1 MESLEKTEVRPRLSP
16 SVQQVVRELN
26 SKGAIDA
33 TEIVRALL
41 RRHDEYGSGSGREV
55 AETLTSTSQK
65 RGVSEWIREVTALTT
80 SAVKTI
86 HGRLLIVGL
95 AKLDEGLGSQL
106 RANGFLALVESELR
120 EPIDELLGSVGD
132 GIASDAIEAMRFQ
145 TDEPAHVDALGRL
158 PFARY
163 LAAKLRYLRQDQK
176 GPFLI
181 NLDGRWGSGKSSVL
195 NLLEHELR
203 LCLPSDEGPSGWIVV
218 PFNAW
223 QQQRFDPPWWPLIA
237 IVTRGIR
244 RQLWRSGMRW
254 RATSLWLQHAGWRAR
269 IGFTRHMIA
278 AIALAAL
285 VWVSFGQIPS
295 FEVFGV
301 PSEALSDVGAI
312 GALLTAAYAF
322 ARSIAPASQ
331 QAAEGF
337 IRSGRDPIRSLS
349 GHFRGQVQNA
359 RAPVA
364 IFIDD
369 IDRCHESHV
378 VGLIEGVQ
386 TLLRDAP
393 LVYVVASDRRWIETS
408 FEVQYKHLSP
418 SVTEPGRPLGNL
430 FLHKVFQLSVSIPPI
445 PPEAATTY
453 WSALL
458 GESRQGVGREVGDDL
473 RRAKEQLKQ
482 LRTPQDVDA
491 ALRDAED
498 NPAQYAVVLQAALE
512 RLAAPDMQRQ
522 TEFLLAPFVNLLERN
537 PRAMK
542 RLVNAYDLQRATFR
556 LSHGPGSA
564 LPDQAGKKLAL
575 WTILLLRWPLLTDH
589 LQIYPDRIDWIGGV
603 TQDTS
608 LLPVDPNLRAL
619 FELPEVRRVVKGEEV
634 GVSLDAGSIR
644 AFTGVLGV
652 SKSTASS
659 SNTEEIAKEAVGPP
673 MSATATTTTSAT

>member
-1 MESLEKTEVRPRLSP
+1 MESIDSSEVSPHLSP
-16 SVQQVVRELN
+16 SVQSVAREL
-26 SKGAIDA
+26 SPKGAIDA
-33 TEIVRALL
+33 TEIMRALL
-41 RRHDEYGSGSGREV
+41 RRHAEYGSGSGREV
-55 AETLTSTSQK
+55 SETLMSTSQQ
-65 RGVSEWIREVTALTT
+65 RGVSEWIREVAALTT
-80 SAVKTI
+80 SAVETL

-95 AKLDEGLGSQL
+95 AKLDDELGSQL

-120 EPIDELLGSVGD
+120 EPIDELLGPVGE
-132 GIASDAIEAMRFQ
+132 GIASDAVEAMRFQ
-145 TDEPAHVDALGRL
+145 SDEPALVDALGRL

-163 LAAKLRYLRQDQK
+163 LAAKLRYLRQEQD

-181 NLDGRWGSGKSSVL
+181 NLDGRWGSGKTSVL
-195 NLLEHELR
+195 NLLEQELR
-203 LCLPSDEGPSGWIVV
+203 KSLPPDEGPSGWIVV
-218 PFNAW
+218 RFNAW

-244 RQLWRSGMRW
+244 SQLWRSKMRW
-254 RATSLWLQHAGWRAR
+254 RATSLWLQQAGWRAR

-278 AIALAAL
+278 AIVLAAL
-285 VWVSFGQIPS
+285 VWVSFGQVPA
-295 FEVFGV
+295 FEVLGV
-301 PSEALSDVGAI
+301 PSDALSNVGAI

-337 IRSGRDPIRSLS
+337 IRSARDPIRSLS
-349 GHFRGQVQNA
+349 GHFRGQVRNA
-359 RAPVA
+359 GAPVA

-369 IDRCHESHV
+369 IDRCHEGYV

-408 FEVQYKHLSP
+408 FEVSYKHLSP
-418 SVTEPGRPLGNL
+418 SVTEPGRPLGHL

-445 PPEAATTY
+445 PPDAATTY
-453 WSALL
+453 WGSLL
-458 GESRQGVGREVGDDL
+458 GDEGQGGSREAGDL
-473 RRAKEQLKQ
+473 SSAKERLKQ
-482 LRTPQDVDA
+482 LRTPQGVDA

-498 NPAQYAVVLQAALE
+498 NHAEYPVVLQAALE

-564 LPDQAGKKLAL
+564 LPDQAGQKLAL
-575 WTILLLRWPLLTDH
+575 WTILSLRWPLLADY
-589 LQIYPDRIDWIGGV
+589 LQIHPDGVDWINEV
-603 TQDTS
+603 TQDDGF
-608 LLPVDPNLRAL
+608 LPADPKLRAL
-619 FELPEVRRVVKGEEV
+619 FELPDVRRVVKGEEV
-634 GVSLDAGSIR
+634 GVSLDAGSVR

-652 SKSTASS
+652 TKPKASS
-659 SNTEEIAKEAVGPP
+659 SRAGPTAKGAAG
-673 MSATATTTTSAT
+673 